1 MNLENIDFKTMDV
14 NGLYPS
20 MVAFTEQDYAEMN
33 EKRALHQCRLGIMQ
47 YKARIKA
54 AKESL
59 DTTRDNDLRIEEY
72 ERKLKFYE
80 NTLKE
85 IYTNGL

>member
-1 MNLENIDFKTMDV
+1 MNLENIDTKTMDV

-20 MVAFTEQDYAEMN
+20 MVDLTYLDTQLTK
-33 EKRALHQCRLGIMQ
+33 KRAIHQCRLGIMQ

-54 AKESL
+54 AEESL
-59 DTTRDNDLRIEEY
+59 DQDIENDLRIEEY

-80 NTLKE
+80 NKLKE

>member
-1 MNLENIDFKTMDV
+1 MNLKNIDMETMDV

-20 MVAFTEQDYAEMN
+20 MMAFTEQDYAELQ
-33 EKRALHQCRLGIMQ
+33 EKRAIHHCRLGIRQ

-59 DTTRDNDLRIEEY
+59 DTTRENDLRVEEY
-72 ERKLKFYE
+72 ERKLNFYE
-80 NTLKE
+80 NKLKE

>member
-1 MNLENIDFKTMDV
+1 MNLENIDTKTMDV

-20 MVAFTEQDYAEMN
+20 MVDLTYLDTQLTK
-33 EKRALHQCRLGIMQ
+33 KRAIQQCRLGIMQ
-47 YKARIKA
+47 YEARIKA
-54 AKESL
+54 AEESL

-80 NTLKE
+80 NKLKE

>member
-1 MNLENIDFKTMDV
+1 MNLENIDTKTMDV

-20 MVAFTEQDYAEMN
+20 MFDLTYLDTQLTK
-33 EKRALHQCRLGIMQ
+33 KRAIQQCRLGIMQ

-54 AKESL
+54 AEESL

-80 NTLKE
+80 NKLKE

>member
-1 MNLENIDFKTMDV
+1 MNLENIDMETMDV

-20 MVAFTEQDYAEMN
+20 MMAFTEQDYSELQK
-33 EKRALHQCRLGIMQ
+33 KRELHQCRLGIMQ

-59 DTTRDNDLRIEEY
+59 DTTRENDLRIEEY
-72 ERKLKFYE
+72 EQKLKWYQ
-80 NTLKE
+80 NKLKE